1 MPKKKK
7 VKQADPIEVRRKQD
21 ALALAYLIYD
31 IWKDKRAQSKQN
43 TKNK

>member
-1 MPKKKK
+1 MPKRRKIKQVDLVE
-7 VKQADPIEVRRKQD
+7 VKQKQD

-43 TKNK
+43 SKNK